1 MPTATREET
10 LFQQKTKALRDKQG
24 EIKKFWDDRDVKI
37 AQSKQADPNFNDTE
51 VSAEDKK
58 TLDRIF
64 GELKDLNAEVESF
77 NEYKTVAGRAE
88 AMATV
93 LGQPVG
99 RPEYA
104 NTDPRSGYKERKSP
118 GREFVEDPAIKA
130 WMENELGL
138 KGPGAQ
144 VPRGLKINSPDVEA
158 KGVIMSG
165 SNSGGALVRRDYDDT
180 VSFPLRPLTIVDLIT
195 VVRTGSNLVEYVR
208 VNSMTRAA
216 AVVPEVT
223 DTSGSGYT
231 AGAKPQASMAFEIVQ
246 AGVKTIAVWMP
257 ITRQILSDAPQLES
271 EIDAFEQTDLQL
283 ALEDEIITGTGGT
296 HFTGLENTIG
306 ITPHVRLAGDADLLV
321 TTRKARTTSMV
332 VARARSTGFLFNPYD
347 WETIDLLRN
356 ATAGNF
362 YFGGPTVMGLQQLW
376 GLPVAESEV
385 IPQGTGYTGDL
396 KQMKLWDR
404 EQPTRRITDS
414 HSDFFTHNL
423 IAILTELRAAFGI
436 KRPAAIVK
444 IDLVVGA
451 NS

>member
-1 MPTATREET
+1 MKVEEITAKAGE
-10 LFQQKTKALRDKQG
+10 LKTKLG
-24 EIKKFWDDRDVKI
+24 EIKKFWDD
-37 AQSKQADPNFNDTE
+37 
-51 VSAEDKK
+51 SAEVD
-58 TLDRIF
+58 
-64 GELKDLNAEVESF
+64 LKDFTDEQKQTIDRLNKEATELDLALNEAKGYEAEVAKQDVMRS
-77 NEYKTVAGRAE
+77 
-88 AMATV
+88 M
-93 LGQPVG
+93 LGTPQG
-99 RPEYA
+99 RPNYS
-104 NTDPRSGYKERKSP
+104 NTDPRDVRTGRKSP
-118 GREFVEDPAIKA
+118 GREFVEDPKIIN
-130 WMENELGL
+130 WIENELGL
-138 KGPGAQ
+138 KGAGAAL
-144 VPRGLKINSPDVEA
+144 GDGIKIHSPAVEA

-165 SNSGGALVRRDYDDT
+165 ADSGGAFVRREYDDT
-180 VSFPLRPLTIVDLIT
+180 VSLPLRPLTILDLIT

-208 VNSMTRAA
+208 VNRLTRGAA
-216 AVVPEVT
+216 IVPEVT
-223 DTSGSGYT
+223 NSSGAGYT
-231 AGAKPQASMAFEIVQ
+231 AGAKPEASMAFEIVQ

-271 EIDAFEQTDLQL
+271 EINAFEQTDLQL
-283 ALEDEIITGTGGT
+283 ALEEEIISGPGGT
-296 HFTGLENTIG
+296 HFVGLENTPG
-306 ITPHVRLAGDADLLV
+306 ITPHPAVAADADLLV

-385 IPQGTGYTGDL
+385 VPRGTAYTGDL

-423 IAILTELRAAFGI
+423 IAILTELRAAFGV

-444 IDLVVGA
+444 IDLLVGA

>member
-1 MPTATREET
+1 MT
-10 LFQQKTKALRDKQG
+10 LQEKAALLKTKLA
-24 EIKKFWDDRDVKI
+24 EIKKFWDDS
-37 AQSKQADPNFNDTE
+37 AATE
-51 VSAEDKK
+51 VKDFTDAQKQTID
-58 TLDRIF
+58 TLNKEAQQLSDEI
-64 GELKDLNAEVESF
+64 
-77 NEYKTVAGRAE
+77 AE
-88 AMATV
+88 AKGYEATKAQQDIMRAA
-93 LGQPVG
+93 LNQPVD
-99 RPEYA
+99 RPVYA
-104 NTDPRSGYKERKSP
+104 NTDPSQRKERKSP
-118 GREFVEDPAIKA
+118 GRAFVEDPLIKN
-130 WMENELGL
+130 WIENELGL
-138 KGPGAQ
+138 KGANASLADG
-144 VPRGLKINSPDVEA
+144 VKIMSPAVEA

-165 SNSGGALVRRDYDDT
+165 ADSGGAFVRREYDDT
-180 VSFPLRPLTIVDLIT
+180 VSLPLRPLTILDLIT

-208 VNSMTRAA
+208 VNRLTRAA
-216 AVVPEVT
+216 AITPEVT

-231 AGAKPQASMAFEIVQ
+231 AGAKPQASMGFEIVQ

-271 EIDAFEQTDLQL
+271 EINAFEQTDLQL
-283 ALEDEIITGTGGT
+283 ALEDEIISGTGGT
-296 HFTGLENTIG
+296 HFTGLENTQG
-306 ITPHVRLAGDADLLV
+306 LTPHARIAGDTDLLV

-332 VARARSTGFLFNPYD
+332 VARAKSTGFLFNPYD
-347 WETIDLLRN
+347 WQDIDLLRN

-362 YFGGPTVMGLQQLW
+362 YFGGPTVMGIQQLW

-423 IAILTELRAAFGI
+423 IAILTELRAAFGV

-444 IDLVVGA
+444 IDLLVGA